1 MNLATIDGNE
11 IIIIK
16 ELHTEQEAKLLEI
29 INSVSNF
36 RNVYMALEPVT
47 STLSSALE
55 LINKY
60 QCLELPYVAFQAGIT
75 ESIQNYLSCFRSY
88 IDTFAHTLSK
98 YYGKD
103 SQIFKQFEIEKAAAF
118 DSNESY
124 RFITA
129 LRNFVQH
136 RAFPDCSINVV
147 NGNPRQ
153 ITITISKQC
162 LIEDKKFKSS
172 SIPIKYNQIDNIPI
186 IEDYKIVLG
195 CLSMIHHKIL
205 MMAKDLTLLEEFF
218 EVKRDF
224 ISYASGLCLNE
235 SLTKADANIDIKI
248 QSFDFSIVEELLESL
263 EEEERFINDQFVGS

>member
-1 MNLATIDGNE
+1 MNLATIDGNK
-11 IIIIK
+11 IIIIQ
-16 ELHTEQEAKLLEI
+16 ELDPEQKAKLLEI

-36 RNVYMALEPVT
+36 RNVYMALETVT
-47 STLSSALE
+47 STLNSALE

-60 QCLELPYVAFQAGIT
+60 QRSELPYVAFQAGIT

-103 SQIFKQFEIEKAAAF
+103 SQIFKQFEIEKTTAF
-118 DSNESY
+118 DLNESY

-136 RAFPDCSINVV
+136 RAFPDCSINIV

-153 ITITISKQC
+153 IAITINKQC
-162 LIEDKKFKSS
+162 LLEDKKFKSS
-172 SIPIKYNQIDNIPI
+172 SIPQKYNQIDNIPI
-186 IEDYKIVLG
+186 IEEYKIVLG
-195 CLSMIHHKIL
+195 CLSIIHHKIL
-205 MMAKDLTLLEEFF
+205 MMAKDLTLLKEFF
-218 EVKRDF
+218 ELKRDF
-224 ISYASGLCLNE
+224 ISYASGLCLHE

-248 QSFDFSIVEELLESL
+248 QSFDFFIVEKLLESL
-263 EEEERFINDQFVGS
+263 ELEERFINDRLVES